1 MSSPDARR
9 RLIENARYE
18 LIPLKSLHDQIPHLP
33 AGCSVSVTCSPTK
46 GIEPTLELSAELNG
60 AGHHAVPHI
69 AARLVEGREHVEKI
83 AARINEHAITEIFV
97 VGGDPDPVGP
107 YSDGLSLMRD
117 LLPLCHTVRIVGV
130 PSYPDHHT
138 VIPDAALD
146 EALLAKQALIAELGL
161 RGFRQHADVLQ
172 RQDDREVA
180 RCANVTR
187 GVTLPIHLGVPGAVD
202 RARLLSLGT
211 RLGIGSSLRYLRKN
225 SGAILRI
232 FSPKS
237 YDPNKLITPLAAAR
251 RRVEHHRAARLHLQ
265 LHRVHRR
272 VATQVPRL
280 SLRTEPR
287 RLNGLPSRSVL

>member
-1 MSSPDARR
+1 MSSHDARH

-18 LIPLKSLHDQIPHLP
+18 LIPLQSMHSQIPHLP

-83 AARINEHAITEIFV
+83 AARLNEHDITEVFI

-107 YSDGLSLMRD
+107 YTDGISLIRD
-117 LLPLCHTVRIVGV
+117 LLPLCHTVRTVGV
-130 PSYPDHHT
+130 PAYPDHHA

-161 RGFRQHADVLQ
+161 QGFASTQMCFNAKTIEQWLTRQRAS
-172 RQDDREVA
+172 
-180 RCANVTR
+180 
-187 GVTLPIHLGVPGAVD
+187 GMTLPVHLGVPGAVE

-225 SGAILRI
+225 SGAILRM
-232 FSPKS
+232 FSPAS
-237 YDPNKLITPLAAAR
+237 YDPNKLIAPISRRADELNITGLHVFTFNSIESTAAWQRKSLA
-251 RRVEHHRAARLHLQ
+251 
-265 LHRVHRR
+265 
-272 VATQVPRL
+272 
-280 SLRTEPR
+280 
-287 RLNGLPSRSVL
+287 

>member
-18 LIPLKSLHDQIPHLP
+18 LIPLKSLHAHIPHLP

-83 AARINEHAITEIFV
+83 AARINEHDITEIFV

-107 YSDGLSLMRD
+107 YSDGLALMRD

-130 PSYPDHHT
+130 PCYPDHHT

-146 EALLAKQALIAELGL
+146 DALMAKQSLIAELGL
-161 RGFRQHADVLQ
+161 EGFASTQMCFNVKTIEQWLTRQRERGL
-172 RQDDREVA
+172 
-180 RCANVTR
+180 
-187 GVTLPIHLGVPGAVD
+187 TLPVHLGVPGAVD

-225 SGAILRI
+225 SGAILRM
-232 FSPKS
+232 FSPAS
-237 YDPNKLITPLAAAR
+237 YDPNKLIAPLSR
-251 RRVEHHRAARLHLQ
+251 RADELNITALHVFTFNSIESTAEWQ
-265 LHRVHRR
+265 RKS
-272 VATQVPRL
+272 L
-280 SLRTEPR
+280 S
-287 RLNGLPSRSVL
+287 

>member
-1 MSSPDARR
+1 MSSHDARR
-9 RLIENARYE
+9 RLIANARYE
-18 LIPLKSLHDQIPHLP
+18 VVPLKSLHDQIPRLP

-69 AARLVEGREHVEKI
+69 AARLVESREHVEKI

-107 YSDGLSLMRD
+107 YSDGLTLMRD
-117 LLPLCHTVRIVGV
+117 LLPLCHTVRIVGT

-146 EALLAKQALIAELGL
+146 EALMAKQSLIAELGL
-161 RGFRQHADVLQ
+161 EGFTSTQMCFNAKTIEQWLVRQRERGM
-172 RQDDREVA
+172 
-180 RCANVTR
+180 
-187 GVTLPIHLGVPGAVD
+187 TLPIHLGVPGAVD

-225 SGAILRI
+225 SGAILRM
-232 FSPKS
+232 FSPAR
-237 YDPNKLITPLAAAR
+237 YDPNKLIAPISR
-251 RRVEHHRAARLHLQ
+251 RADELNITALHVFTFNSIESTAEWQ
-265 LHRVHRR
+265 RK
-272 VATQVPRL
+272 
-280 SLRTEPR
+280 SLT
-287 RLNGLPSRSVL
+287 